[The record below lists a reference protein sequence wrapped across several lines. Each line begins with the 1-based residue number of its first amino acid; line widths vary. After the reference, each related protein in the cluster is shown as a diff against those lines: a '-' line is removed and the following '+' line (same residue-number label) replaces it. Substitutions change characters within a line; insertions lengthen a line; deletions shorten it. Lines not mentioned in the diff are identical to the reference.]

1 MRKGVEKLKE
11 EFLAVLPPT
20 LFFFVALHIVGLV
33 RALMTQGT
41 GLPVTSAA
49 QIALAS
55 LILGKAVL
63 LADLWPP
70 INRFPQKPLIYNIV
84 WKTVIYY
91 AVASFIHYL
100 ERLYDF
106 ASEAGGII
114 VGNEKLL
121 SEIVWPHFWALQII
135 LLVVIFNYCVIR
147 ELGRV
152 LGEKRM
158 IRMFFEQPTARGAAN
173 DAAQAS
179 DPHEAGNS
187 AGKA

>member
-1 MRKGVEKLKE
+1 MNKGFEKIKE
-11 EFLAVLPPT
+11 EFLSALPPT
-20 LFFFVALHIVGLV
+20 LFFFISLHIVGLIRV
-33 RALMTQGT
+33 LMTQGT
-41 GLPVTSAA
+41 GLQVSSSI
-49 QIALAS
+49 QIALAA

-70 INRFPQKPLIYNIV
+70 INRFPEKPLVYNIV

-106 ASEAGGII
+106 AKEAGGI
-114 VGNEKLL
+114 VPGNEKLL

-135 LLVVIFNYCVIR
+135 LLVIIFNYCVIR

-152 LGEKRM
+152 LGERHM
-158 IRMFFEQPTARGAAN
+158 IRMFFHQPVS
-173 DAAQAS
+173 AS
-179 DPHEAGNS
+179 VEEHEVLRAPDS
-187 AGKA
+187 TTHKR